1 MTDPNFK
8 RRWYQ
13 FSLQGMLTDCQLFI
27 RFATITSTTDPAS
40 KSRRFQFSL
49 RGMLLVVSLF
59 ALSFGLIKKGSPL
72 DSATDFLWLF
82 AGLNVFAGTI
92 GAAFERL
99 CNPRRRGTVG
109 AIVASIP
116 VWLLGAFMY
125 LLFCEF
131 EVLGRLP

>member
-13 FSLQGMLTDCQLFI
+13 FSPQGMLTDCQLFI
-27 RFATITSTTDPAS
+27 RFATVTSTTDRAS
-40 KSRRFQFSL
+40 EPRRFQFSL

-59 ALSFGLIKKGSPL
+59 ALSFGAIKKGWPL

-92 GAAFERL
+92 GAAIERL
-99 CNPRRRGTVG
+99 CSSRRRGTVG
-109 AIVASIP
+109 ALVASIP
-116 VWLLGAFMY
+116 VWLLGVFMY
-125 LLFCEF
+125 LLFCGF
-131 EVLGRLP
+131 EGVASFP